1 MQKTGQITSITPDG
15 GYNNQRGDR
24 INTFQMTITCPEGTY
39 AGQIGSKAQT
49 YPIAV
54 GEQISVEVTNT
65 EHGTR
70 FTKFNPQYAGQGSRG
85 GGGKKSDPDWDA
97 IAVGKSRCAVVCAAI
112 QSRQI
117 EVASEMD
124 CDKWVQ
130 YIILGHNRVPQQ
142 VTVQRTEEI
151 PPDQFPNDDEVC

>member
-15 GYNNQRGDR
+15 GYQSQNGY
-24 INTFQMTITCPEGTY
+24 INTFQMTITCPDGTY
-39 AGQIGSKAQT
+39 AGQIGSKSQT

-70 FTKFNPQYAGQGSRG
+70 FKKFNPQYAGQGSQG

-117 EVASEMD
+117 EVASEID

-130 YIILGHNRVPQQ
+130 YIILGHNKAPQ
-142 VTVQRTEEI
+142 TENI
-151 PPDQFPNDDEVC
+151 PADQFPDDEVC